1 MMVWSSGGCTSYRT
15 LRIALVQSRHPNVN
29 RMCPEEWTKRQ
40 HVSAK
45 KCQQTRM
52 YVIVTILPHKIL
64 KNELLMVDATLQSNA
79 ENDRTKK
86 SKKKCDVRIFLN

>member
-40 HVSAK
+40 QSVSAK
-45 KCQQTRM
+45 KRQQTRM

-64 KNELLMVDATLQSNA
+64 KNELLMIDAYLSL
-79 ENDRTKK
+79 
-86 SKKKCDVRIFLN
+86 SVYV